1 MGLSPLFVT
10 HVLEPYDL
18 PLTYL
23 GSVETIAIHRR
34 SERAFDH
41 VRGHAQSA
49 SSDSGDEQ
57 RAYCLPGK
65 WLAKM
70 AEPSARAI
78 VGKCGQLCASLSA
91 LANFHRRVWA
101 AHLSLH
107 PAGMRGVHFD
117 FAVAQFVG

>member
-70 AEPSARAI
+70 EEPAARAI
-78 VGKCGQLCASLSA
+78 VGECGELRAR
-91 LANFHRRVWA
+91 LATLTNFHRRIRA
-101 AHLSLH
+101 THIGLY
-107 PAGMRGVHFD
+107 PARMR
-117 FAVAQFVG
+117 